1 MFGIGFPEL
10 LLIMAI
16 ALIVVGP
23 SKLPDLA
30 RALGRGYAEFRRA
43 TNELKETFEQDET
56 VREIKQ
62 EFHAAQHQI
71 QFDRLYA
78 DPGGSRQVSTSSTG
92 VSRTPQPG
100 SQGEEHQPISES
112 NTGSDTGSTDP
123 IPGDKTTEGEVLD
136 LENKNPAPSPG
147 GKDAGAKTSEATP
160 GHRANGPEDA

>member
-71 QFDRLYA
+71 QFDKLYP
-78 DPGGSRQVSTSSTG
+78 DPNEAREVLSSSVE
-92 VSRTPQPG
+92 VSRTPPVASFG
-100 SQGEEHQPISES
+100 PE
-112 NTGSDTGSTDP
+112 
-123 IPGDKTTEGEVLD
+123 
-136 LENKNPAPSPG
+136 A
-147 GKDAGAKTSEATP
+147 EATP
-160 GHRANGPEDA
+160 EGQNGAETGDETEDPVPLEDILETAGEPSQGPVPHAEGKPTAAGASPESPPRESNGSKSA